1 MGRGESGQ
9 STMAL
14 LRRKLVSSD
23 ADRCIQG
30 TNDDASVS
38 KMSCINLGYFEDDF
52 LRLFVRRRTKRPP
65 IINRGYFARVQ
76 AIRQVI
82 DCFVESTVN
91 TEEGTKGGQIL
102 S

>member
-1 MGRGESGQ
+1 MEKKNSNMISFNNFLSCVSSPIIKEKKIRRIERRRGESGQ

-38 KMSCINLGYFEDDF
+38 KM
-52 LRLFVRRRTKRPP
+52 
-65 IINRGYFARVQ
+65 
-76 AIRQVI
+76 
-82 DCFVESTVN
+82 
-91 TEEGTKGGQIL
+91 
-102 S
+102 